1 MLYIMRILIFPMK
14 RIAPP
19 TYLLLFC
26 GLFLSCQEKEDHN
39 SVNERAALII
49 PEPAEIKAH
58 DGTFQFNQDT
68 RFVAQNEQQ
77 KMISQLLADK
87 LATAAGFTPEIV
99 EKAPESNYV
108 VFNTHES
115 LETEAY
121 TLSISSD
128 AISITSNGYSGALYA
143 METLRQLLPTEIES
157 PQQHKETVWS
167 VPNLEINDH
176 PRYPWRGMMLD
187 VARHF
192 FSKDYVLRSI
202 DRMALFKLNTLHL
215 HLVDD
220 QGWRIEIKKYPKLTE
235 IGGFRVDQEDKHWD
249 ARSKNSPN
257 DKATYGGFYTQED
270 IKEIVAYAKDR
281 GITVVPEIEMPAHV
295 MSALAAYPEF
305 SCFNEKIG
313 VPSGGVWPI
322 TDIYCPG
329 KEKTFGFLEDVLSE
343 VMELFPSKYIHV
355 GGDEATRTNWEKCPH
370 CQKRMR
376 DEGLETTAELQSY
389 FIKRMERFISSN
401 DRRLL
406 GWDEILEGGI
416 APGATVMS
424 WRGIEG
430 GWEASKEGHD
440 VVMTPNVV
448 YFNQYQ
454 GEPDY
459 EPIAFGGYVPLN
471 QVYAFDPVV
480 DSMSTEQ
487 KKHILG
493 SQGNL
498 WSEFITDEKQSEY
511 MLYPRLA
518 ALSEALWTPKDK
530 KDWQGFA
537 KKVPNLFKRLDALG
551 INYSRSAYAVTAQ
564 STLNEDGSITV
575 RLQNEF
581 PDSEIRFAIDDVPLT
596 ASSPSFSDSLRFDST
611 TTIKT
616 AFFEDDQIVGDT
628 LTKTFNFHK
637 AVGKPVTY
645 TPEYSKQYNGTGDNT
660 MVNVLRGSKNFH
672 DGQWLAWLE
681 DDAEI
686 TVDLEKP
693 VEISSVA
700 VGAMEN
706 QPSGIYYPKKIEI
719 SVSEDGKSFTTVGEL
734 HRDFQTN
741 GYTKLE
747 DFKVEFNVQKARFI
761 KINVSNLAHP
771 PTGGSAFMFLDEVI
785 VQ

>member
-1 MLYIMRILIFPMK
+1 MK
-14 RIAPP
+14 RPLQPI
-19 TYLLLFC
+19 YYFVLSC
-26 GLFLSCQEKEDHN
+26 LFLSCQERDGN
-39 SVNERAALII
+39 NLTTERAALII
-49 PEPAEIKAH
+49 PEPAETIH
-58 DGTFQFNQDT
+58 RDGSFEFNQDT

-77 KMISQLLADK
+77 KMVSQLLIDK
-87 LATAAGFTPEIV
+87 LGTAAGFSPEIV
-99 EKAPESNYV
+99 EKAPESNYL
-108 VFNTHES
+108 VFNTDES
-115 LETEAY
+115 LEAEAY
-121 TLSISSD
+121 NLTISSD
-128 AISITSNGYSGALYA
+128 AITITSNGFSGALYA
-143 METLRQLLPTEIES
+143 METVRQLLPPEIES
-157 PQQHKETVWS
+157 PQQQDATVWS
-167 VPNLEINDH
+167 VPNLEIKDH
-176 PRYPWRGMMLD
+176 PRYPWRGLMLD

-192 FSKDYVLRSI
+192 FGKDYVLKTI
-202 DRMALFKLNTLHL
+202 DRMAMFKLNTLHL

-249 ARSKNSPN
+249 ARSENSPD
-257 DKATYGGFYTQED
+257 DKATYGGFYTQKD
-270 IKEIVAYAKDR
+270 IMEIVAYAQDR

-305 SCFNEKIG
+305 SCFDEKIA

-329 KEKTFGFLEDVLSE
+329 KEKTFEFLEDVLSE

-376 DEGLETTAELQSY
+376 DEGLESTAELQSY
-389 FIKRMERFISSN
+389 FMKRMERLISSKE
-401 DRRLL
+401 RRLL

-471 QVYAFDPVV
+471 QVYVFDPGV
-480 DSMSTEQ
+480 DSMSIAQ
-487 KKHILG
+487 KKHVLG
-493 SQGNL
+493 SQANL
-498 WSEFITDEKQSEY
+498 WSEFITNEKESEY

-518 ALSEALWTPKDK
+518 ALSEALWTPKDN
-530 KDWQGFA
+530 KDWARFA
-537 KKVPNLFKRLDALG
+537 EKIPNLFQRFDAMG
-551 INYSRSAYAVTAQ
+551 INYARSAYAVTAQ
-564 STLNEDGSITV
+564 SELNDDGSITV

-581 PDSEIRFAIDDVPLT
+581 PDSEIRYTLGEDALD
-596 ASSPSFSDSLRFDST
+596 ASSLSFADSLNFDGT
-611 TTIKT
+611 TMIKT
-616 AFFEDDQIVGDT
+616 AFFEDGEIVGDT
-628 LTKTFNFHK
+628 LTKIFNFHK

-645 TPEYSKQYNGTGDNT
+645 SPKYTDQYSGTGDNT

-693 VEISSVA
+693 IEISSVA

-706 QPSGIYYPKKIEI
+706 QPSGIYYPKKIE
-719 SVSEDGKSFTTVGEL
+719 VSLSDDGKSFIKVGEL
-734 HRDFQTN
+734 NRDFQNN

-747 DFKVEFNVQKARFI
+747 DFKVEFNAQKARFI
-761 KINVSNLAHP
+761 KINVTNLAHP
-771 PTGGSAFMFLDEVI
+771 PTGGSGFMFLDEII
-785 VQ
+785 VE

>member
-1 MLYIMRILIFPMK
+1 MK
-14 RIAPP
+14 NPFKPIA
-19 TYLLLFC
+19 YLVFCLLLV
-26 GLFLSCQEKEDHN
+26 SCQEKQENDTATD
-39 SVNERAALII
+39 RAALII
-49 PEPAEIKAH
+49 PEPAEIKNLE
-58 DGTFQFNQDT
+58 GTFEFTSDT
-68 RFVAQNEQQ
+68 RFVVQNEEN
-77 KMISQLLADK
+77 KKISQLLSDK
-87 LATAAGFTPEIV
+87 LATAAGFTPKIV
-99 EKAPESNYV
+99 EKTPESNYV
-108 VFNTHES
+108 VFKTDES
-115 LETEAY
+115 LEAEAY
-121 TLSISSD
+121 TLTVSSD
-128 AISITSNGYSGALYA
+128 AITITSNGLSGALYA
-143 METLRQLLPTEIES
+143 VETLRQLLPPEIES
-157 PQQHKETVWS
+157 PQQQKETVWS

-192 FSKDYVLRSI
+192 FDKDYVLKSI

-220 QGWRIEIKKYPKLTE
+220 QGWRIEIQKYPKLTE

-249 ARSKNSPN
+249 ARSKNSP
-257 DKATYGGFYTQED
+257 DEKATYGGFYTQED
-270 IKEIVAYAKDR
+270 IKEIVTYAQER

-305 SCFNEKIG
+305 SCFDEKIG

-329 KEKTFGFLEDVLSE
+329 KEKTFEFLEDVLSE
-343 VMELFPSKYIHV
+343 VMELFPSQYIHV

-376 DEGLETTAELQSY
+376 EEGLKTTAELQSY
-389 FIKRMERFISSN
+389 FIKRVERFISSKN
-401 DRRLL
+401 RRLL
-406 GWDEILEGGI
+406 GWDEIIEGGI

-537 KKVPNLFKRLDALG
+537 KKVPDLFRRFDTMD
-551 INYSRSAYAVTAQ
+551 INYARSAYAVTAQ
-564 STLNEDGSITV
+564 SELNDDGSITV

-581 PDSEIRFAIDDVPLT
+581 PDSEIRFALDEDPLT
-596 ASSPSFSDSLRFDST
+596 ASSQSFADSLRFDDT
-611 TTIKT
+611 TKIKT
-616 AFFEDDQIVGDT
+616 AFFEDGKIVGDT

-637 AVGKPVTY
+637 GVGKPITY

-672 DGQWLAWLE
+672 DGRWLAWLE

-686 TVDLEKP
+686 IVDLEKSI
-693 VEISSVA
+693 EISSVA

-706 QPSGIYYPKKIEI
+706 QPSGIYYPKKIEV
-719 SVSEDGKSFTTVGEL
+719 SVSENGKSFTKVGEL
-734 HRDFQTN
+734 DRDFQNN
-741 GYTKLE
+741 GYTGLE
-747 DFKVEFNVQKARFI
+747 DFKIEFNTQKARFI

-771 PTGGSAFMFLDEVI
+771 PTGGSAFMFLDEII
-785 VQ
+785 VE